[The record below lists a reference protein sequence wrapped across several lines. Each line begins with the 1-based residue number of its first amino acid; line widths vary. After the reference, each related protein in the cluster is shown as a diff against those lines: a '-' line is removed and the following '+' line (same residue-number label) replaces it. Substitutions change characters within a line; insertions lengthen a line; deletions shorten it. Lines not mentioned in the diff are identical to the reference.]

1 MKKIIVTQ
9 HGNWFSYSPSGHAF
23 FNKNDEIK
31 LNGLPNLCIS
41 LKKNDCYCV
50 EVRGYNLNGHVWKAE
65 EINAITTQL

>member
-1 MKKIIVTQ
+1 MKNVIVTQ
-9 HGNWFSYSPSGHAF
+9 HGNWFSYSLSGHAF

-65 EINAITTQL
+65 EINAIVTQL